1 MKSNLSVE
9 ACPVGTLVRPPAPTD
24 AVILYLPANR
34 EPSSDSVAPP
44 RMAPPLTAEHLA
56 LRTGATVVCARY
68 RTAFSAALEDVRAA
82 YRYCKSAGPVAVVG
96 ERIGAALAAALL
108 LRLRDSGAAPPRC
121 AVLVAALLDMSLEA
135 SSVFTNARAD
145 ATFDVAGLRQQVAPY
160 VAGESL
166 TNPLLSPLY
175 ANLHGLPPVQLL
187 VAGTDPLLDDSLAF
201 ATRAAQSRVSVDL
214 RVWPDTSDFRPEAI
228 ASMADFIAKSTADT
242 ADDGPRLVSG

>member
-34 EPSSDSVAPP
+34 EPSGDPP
-44 RMAPPLTAEHLA
+44 RSTPPLTAERLA
-56 LRTGATVVCARY
+56 LQTGATVVCARY
-68 RTAFSAALEDVRAA
+68 RTAFSAALDDVRAA

-96 ERIGAALAAALL
+96 ERIGAALAATLL
-108 LRLRDSGAAPPRC
+108 IRLRDSGAAPPRC
-121 AVLVAALLDMSLEA
+121 AVLVAALLDMSMD
-135 SSVFTNARAD
+135 SNSVFTNARAD
-145 ATFDVAGLRQQVAPY
+145 ATFDVAGLRQQVAHY
-160 VAGESL
+160 VAGESI

-214 RVWPDTSDFRPEAI
+214 RVWPDTSDFRPEAATTMAAFVDKHTGTT
-228 ASMADFIAKSTADT
+228 ASHA
-242 ADDGPRLVSG
+242 PRLASG